1 MPIKSY
7 LVHSASGLRD
17 ELIQTLSALQGCTI
31 VPATNR
37 DVVILVTDTTDE
49 AAEQRLQDALDRVQ
63 GLQWLTLVA
72 GLADPQ
78 PGEPLCAEAHRD
90 AS

>member
-1 MPIKSY
+1 VNVPIKSY
-7 LVHSASGLRD
+7 LVHSASGWRD
-17 ELIQTLSALQGCTI
+17 ELIRTLTALRGCTI

-49 AAEQRLQDALDRVQ
+49 AAEQRLQDTLARVR

-72 GLADPQ
+72 GLADPHPRESQ
-78 PGEPLCAEAHRD
+78 RD